1 MGTSERRE
9 REKQQ
14 RKKDIIDAAE
24 KVFFSKGYELATM
37 DDVAKE
43 AELSKG
49 TLYLYFK
56 SKEEL
61 YFAIILRA
69 MKVLH
74 DEFEKTVIGAK
85 NGLEKTYSKGMAY
98 IRFSRNYPNYFNALL
113 YYESLK
119 IDLEKI
125 KKEYNY
131 QDDIR
136 IAAFHESDKT
146 TEKLAE
152 YIQEGIED
160 GSIRDDI
167 DPHKIAVFLWGA
179 STGLLQLIS
188 QKGHCINKVHNVD
201 MDEYMDYFME
211 FLGKCLQKQC

>member
-14 RKKDIIDAAE
+14 RKQDIINAAE
-24 KVFFSKGYELATM
+24 KVFFSKGYDLATM
-37 DDVAKE
+37 DDVAHE
-43 AELSKG
+43 SELSKG

-74 DEFEKTVIGAK
+74 DEFDKTVVGAK
-85 NGLEKTYSKGMAY
+85 NGIDKVRSKGIAY

-113 YYESLK
+113 YYESMK
-119 IDLEKI
+119 IDVEKI
-125 KKEYNY
+125 RKEYNY

-136 IAAFHESDKT
+136 VAAFHESDKT

-167 DPHKIAVFLWGA
+167 DPQKIAFFLWGA
-179 STGLLQLIS
+179 STGLLQLTS
-188 QKGHCINKVHNVD
+188 HKGHCINKVHNVD
-201 MDEYMDYFME
+201 IDEYMEYFMD
-211 FLGKCLQKQC
+211 FLGKCLQKQK